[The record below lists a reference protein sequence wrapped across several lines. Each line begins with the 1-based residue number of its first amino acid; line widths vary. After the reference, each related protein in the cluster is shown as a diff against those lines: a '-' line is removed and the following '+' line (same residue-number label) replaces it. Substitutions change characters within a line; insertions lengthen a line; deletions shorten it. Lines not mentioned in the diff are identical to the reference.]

1 MRCVFALAHP
11 RARPR
16 CSSYAVTMELASL
29 FDRVSTRIL
38 GPLHDGAVKVPEIT
52 VVFWC
57 LKLATTAMGEAASD
71 WSVHSISPPVAVLI
85 GASVFALAI
94 VVQLRRVRF
103 EAPAYWFAVS
113 MVGVFGT
120 MVADVLHV
128 GLGVSYVI
136 STIGCAV
143 LLTVIFVAW
152 QIREGTLSIHSI
164 STRRR
169 ELFYWAAVV
178 ATFAFGTAI
187 GDLSAVTMHLGYFGS
202 IWLYAAAIAVPGLYY
217 ATTHQHGVVCFW
229 AAYVLTRPLGA
240 SIADWIVVNHHRGG
254 LNLGPGVVAL
264 IGIVAIAI
272 MVLITVRRDKA
283 ARR

>member
-1 MRCVFALAHP
+1 MQRIDHTL
-11 RARPR
+11 
-16 CSSYAVTMELASL
+16 
-29 FDRVSTRIL
+29 DRIL

-52 VVFWC
+52 ALFWC

-71 WSVHSISPPVAVLI
+71 WSVHTINPPVAVLI
-85 GASVFALAI
+85 GASLFAVAI
-94 VVQLRRVRF
+94 VVQLRRVRY

-128 GLGVSYVI
+128 GLGVPYVI

-143 LLTVIFVAW
+143 ILTAIFVTW
-152 QIREGTLSIHSI
+152 GKREGTLSIHSI

-169 ELFYWAAVV
+169 ELFYWSAVV

-187 GDLSAVTMHLGYFGS
+187 GDLSAVTLHLGYFGS
-202 IWLYAAAIAVPGLYY
+202 IWIYAAAIAVPGLYFLRTR
-217 ATTHQHGVVCFW
+217 AHGVACFW

-240 SIADWIVVNHHRGG
+240 SIADWVGVNHHRGG

-264 IGIVAIAI
+264 VGVALICT
-272 MVLITVRRDKA
+272 MVLIA
-283 ARR
+283 ARRDQVATR

>member
-1 MRCVFALAHP
+1 MHLPPAL
-11 RARPR
+11 
-16 CSSYAVTMELASL
+16 
-29 FDRVSTRIL
+29 DRVRTTLL
-38 GPLHDGAVKVPEIT
+38 GPPPDGAVKVPAIT
-52 VVFWC
+52 ALFWS

-71 WSVHSISPPVAVLI
+71 WSVHTINPPIAVLI
-85 GASVFALAI
+85 GASLFALAI

-128 GLGVSYVI
+128 GLGVPYAI

-143 LLTVIFVAW
+143 ILTAIFATW
-152 QIREGTLSIHSI
+152 RAREGTLSIHSI
-164 STRRR
+164 TTRRR

-187 GDLSAVTMHLGYFGS
+187 GDLSAVTLHLGYFGS
-202 IWLYAAAIAVPGLYY
+202 IWLYAAAIAIPGLYFFRTR
-217 ATTHQHGVVCFW
+217 AHGVACFW
-229 AAYVLTRPLGA
+229 TAYVLTRPLGA
-240 SIADWIVVNHHRGG
+240 SIADWVGVNHHRGG

-264 IGIVAIAI
+264 VGIALICS
-272 MVLITVRRDKA
+272 MVLIAVRRDEDPH
-283 ARR
+283 R